1 MAYAINNEREVM
13 RMARPRKWKTVCEMP
28 AVSEFVQTGMEAAQ
42 GPEVVITVEEY
53 EVIRLL
59 DRENL
64 TQEEC
69 AAQMEVSRP
78 TVQLLYNSAR
88 QKLADFLIDGG
99 RLKIQGGV
107 FRLCERQDGGC
118 RRLDG
123 RPGCCGRRRCEGNPT
138 NDERPKEELR

>member
-1 MAYAINNEREVM
+1 MNYDQIISQKIQNIKPSGIRKFFDILEEMTDAIF
-13 RMARPRKWKTVCEMP
+13 
-28 AVSEFVQTGMEAAQ
+28 S
-42 GPEVVITVEEY
+42 
-53 EVIRLL
+53 
-59 DRENL
+59 D
-64 TQEEC
+64 
-69 AAQMEVSRP
+69 
-78 TVQLLYNSAR
+78 AR